1 MWIVVY
7 ERCERFSAW
16 EGFNEG
22 FSDWMVWDRPIRKL
36 GYFFF
41 LLFLIYDASLFYFV
55 KFVNLL
61 NIADLRRIEWDF
73 LFVFFFFN
81 RRY

>member
-1 MWIVVY
+1 M
-7 ERCERFSAW
+7 
-16 EGFNEG
+16 
-22 FSDWMVWDRPIRKL
+22 WDRPIRKL

-61 NIADLRRIEWDF
+61 NIADLTKDRMGF
-73 LFVFFFFN
+73 SFCFFFF
-81 RRY
+81 